1 MKKSLSILLV
11 FLWLFVVYGM
21 SSFDADISQ
30 SQSNIV
36 VNLINE
42 LFNISNI
49 DTINTISFI
58 VRKTAHFCEYL
69 ILGILMYNMFHNFN
83 KKTYIAIIICI
94 LCAICDELYQSLIPG
109 RSTKLLDIII
119 DSSGSTLGVY
129 TLYLF
134 IKYKPKLIKQRG

>member
-11 FLWLFVVYGM
+11 LLWLFVVYGM

-42 LFNISNI
+42 LFNISDI

-58 VRKTAHFCEYL
+58 VRKIAHFCEYF

-83 KKTYIAIIICI
+83 KKTYIAIILCI

-119 DSSGSTLGVY
+119 DSSGSTIGVY
-129 TLYLF
+129 ALYLF
-134 IKYKPKLIKQRG
+134 IKYKHKLIKQRG